1 MQHRFWDGKTSAS
14 PTVENYFAIHNW
26 KSPER
31 SCLPGKAA
39 RRRVY
44 YCDVRQPQQKGD
56 CERNHVELRKLL
68 PKRRGISFDDPE
80 AADMAAVMSQL
91 NSEPG
96 PSMAPML
103 PLRALLA
110 AYGGDGAALAGALGM
125 EEVPH
130 GKLLLA
136 AGAVNRARRERGR
149 RPAGL
154 ARRTT
159 E

>member
-1 MQHRFWDGKTSAS
+1 
-14 PTVENYFAIHNW
+14 
-26 KSPER
+26 
-31 SCLPGKAA
+31 
-39 RRRVY
+39 
-44 YCDVRQPQQKGD
+44 
-56 CERNHVELRKLL
+56 
-68 PKRRGISFDDPE
+68 
-80 AADMAAVMSQL
+80 MAAVMSQL